1 MEILSFDEAAKRCGV
16 VRRTLERLI
25 SVGEGPAIVRISAR
39 RRGIID
45 YDLDEWAQGRRIP
58 RPGRPPD
65 NDTAKPTAPKAGA
78 SQTPLDVKP
87 GGKFRRKVPAHGEAI

>member
-65 NDTAKPTAPKAGA
+65 DAAKPAAPKAGA
-78 SQTPLDVKP
+78 SQTVPDVEP
-87 GGKFRRKVPAHGEAI
+87 GGKLRRKFPAHVEAV